1 MQVDLLKEL
10 EAPVIDQVDVVV
22 DLPVVRDLVV
32 DDRGILD
39 DALVV
44 QLRVVD
50 AGVLQVTVKVVEFV

>member
-32 DDRGILD
+32 DDGGILD

>member
-22 DLPVVRDLVV
+22 DLPVVRDLIV
-32 DDRGILD
+32 DDRSILD

>member
-22 DLPVVRDLVV
+22 DLPVVRDLIV